1 MEGTS
6 EVGIRIDEMSG
17 PFSHKPLTNSGLW
30 PCCKETEA
38 GERGA
43 GLMLLDCPPVQVFQ
57 KQVQMMVISQL
68 HRLIQTDQLSE

>member
-30 PCCKETEA
+30 HCCKET
-38 GERGA
+38 GA
-43 GLMLLDCPPVQVFQ
+43 GGAAGGGWHYALGLSPCPSLP
-57 KQVQMMVISQL
+57 K
-68 HRLIQTDQLSE
+68 TGPNDGD